1 MLSLE
6 LGAFGVV
13 AETVLS
19 GRTELPFAKF
29 APLMLGI
36 HLPIAVCEGVLTAGL
51 LRFVAR
57 VKPGV
62 LAGTPSAASADSG
75 HRTRLLLVSFGL
87 AALLMAGVCSWFA
100 SEKPDGLEWA
110 TGRVAGTEELER
122 PASGWVARVQ
132 EWTRRLAV
140 FPDYEF
146 RKEPGGTPGESGRDA
161 HAPVKATDVSKMNA
175 GTSAAGVVGALAT
188 GLLVVCVCGVL
199 WLLRRR
205 SRCAAAGQGGGAS

>member
-1 MLSLE
+1 VVVAAVVVSLE

-13 AETVLS
+13 VETVLS
-19 GRTELPFAKF
+19 GRTDLPFAKF

-62 LAGTPSAASADSG
+62 PASAPSSPAFAADG
-75 HRTRLLLVSFGL
+75 RLRWLLVSLAL
-87 AALLMAGVCSWFA
+87 AALLMAGVGSWFA
-100 SEKPDGLEWA
+100 SQKPDGLEWA
-110 TGRVAGTEELER
+110 TARVAGTEAPAR
-122 PASGWVARVQ
+122 AASGWLARTQQWVSH
-132 EWTRRLAV
+132 LAI
-140 FPDYEF
+140 FPDYNF
-146 RKEPGGTPGESGRDA
+146 KKPAGADSAAAAGGVAKP
-161 HAPVKATDVSKMNA
+161 

-188 GLLVVCVCGVL
+188 GLLVAGVCGTL

-205 SRCAAAGQGGGAS
+205 RGCVGKRA